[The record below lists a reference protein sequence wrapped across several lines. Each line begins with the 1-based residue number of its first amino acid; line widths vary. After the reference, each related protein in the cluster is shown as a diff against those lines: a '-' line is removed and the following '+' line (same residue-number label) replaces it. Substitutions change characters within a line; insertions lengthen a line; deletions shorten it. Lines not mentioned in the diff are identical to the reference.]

1 MGRPFSAVESFSIRL
16 PLEEKLARTDAVGE
30 QLMKW
35 FMIALNN
42 DLTHQC
48 FTPHPPVVL
57 RRRSP
62 FPSRGRLSACVILL
76 GIIDGREPICYTIHE
91 VILMTEKRYVS
102 AIVDAFTNEAYS
114 GNQAGVV
121 YLGGDP
127 FPAEE
132 RCIKLAAELRFSETA
147 FIRRISQ
154 TEYAARYF
162 TPVCEA
168 ALCGHATVAAFGFLH
183 EKRSIGL
190 GDMLAHTASG
200 DIRVTVESG
209 SVWLDMAEAKTLAE
223 LDKNT
228 CRELYRAYGLR
239 ERESVNGLAPAVVS
253 VGLADIM
260 LPVDSLNELNSA
272 VQDEEAVSEISR
284 RLNVT
289 GVHMFYI
296 SGDGY
301 AAHCRNFAPLYGI
314 PEECATG
321 TSNGALFKYLS
332 ENVIIPS
339 PARFIQ
345 GEKMGRP
352 SVITA
357 RLENGKVRVGGP
369 GAVVMEGTTRV

>member
-1 MGRPFSAVESFSIRL
+1 
-16 PLEEKLARTDAVGE
+16 
-30 QLMKW
+30 MK
-35 FMIALNN
+35 
-42 DLTHQC
+42 
-48 FTPHPPVVL
+48 
-57 RRRSP
+57 
-62 FPSRGRLSACVILL
+62 RGLL
-76 GIIDGREPICYTIHE
+76 YPA
-91 VILMTEKRYVS
+91 
-102 AIVDAFTNEAYS
+102 AIVDAFTEAPYS
-114 GNQAGVV
+114 GNPAGVV
-121 YLGGDP
+121 FLGADP

-132 RCIKLAAELRFSETA
+132 ACIKVAAELRFSETA
-147 FIRRISQ
+147 FVRALAPD
-154 TEYAARYF
+154 EFAVRYF

-168 ALCGHATVAAFGFLH
+168 ALCGHATVAAFGFLRD
-183 EKRSIGL
+183 KRSIGL

-260 LPVDSLNELNSA
+260 LPVDSIDELNEA
-272 VQDEEAVSEISR
+272 VQDEETVSEISR
-284 RLNVT
+284 RLSVT
-289 GVHMFYI
+289 GVHMFCLAD
-296 SGDGY
+296 DGN

-321 TSNGALFKYLS
+321 TSNGGLYHLLT
-332 ENVIIPS
+332 ERGVIAPS

-352 SVITA
+352 SAINA
-357 RLENGKVRVGGP
+357 RLEDGKVRVGGP
-369 GAVVMEGTTRV
+369 SAVVMTGKILA